1 MDAVRAITPTG
12 PASDGERSDDNNQE
26 TPSHAEVPEFPA
38 IAIPMIAI
46 MGLALIYGRKKQLE
60 PTKTIVY
67 QTIVFFFISVFSV
80 SFILFSLTFKSNA
93 NI

>member
-1 MDAVRAITPTG
+1 MDAVRAITSTG
-12 PASDGERSDDNNQE
+12 PASDGEGSDDNNQA
-26 TPSHAEVPEFPA
+26 TPSHAEFPA